1 MRKHV
6 HKMRIARMMERE
18 PADNGDKAAA
28 VRSGKQMFGSGWA
41 CRPVLMVQDSPAI
54 AIAGFI
60 FPGTALY
67 VFESIETLGKEIP
80 CLTLA
85 GSSSTLLSVS
95 YACSAL
101 RDCT

>member
-1 MRKHV
+1 
-6 HKMRIARMMERE
+6 
-18 PADNGDKAAA
+18 
-28 VRSGKQMFGSGWA
+28 MFGLGWA
-41 CRPVLMVQDSPAI
+41 CWPVLMVRDSPAIAI

-95 YACSAL
+95 YLVMLAL
-101 RDCT
+101 LFATAPKQYLTSMRNLRLR

>member
-6 HKMRIARMMERE
+6 HKMRIARKMERE
-18 PADNGDKAAA
+18 PAENGGKTAA